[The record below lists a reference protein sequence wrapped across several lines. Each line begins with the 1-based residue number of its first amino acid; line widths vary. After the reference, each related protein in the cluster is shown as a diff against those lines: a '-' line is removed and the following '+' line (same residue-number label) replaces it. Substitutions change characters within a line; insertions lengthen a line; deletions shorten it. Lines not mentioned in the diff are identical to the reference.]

1 MYNKKHLTIA
11 FVNEKLLLKSMKLMF
26 ITVTMLTVFVLPI
39 LFLLMYK
46 NRPDV
51 FCGIVVKLSQ
61 YFFPF
66 FCALL
71 NVFILRNYI
80 EHYNCEI
87 YFLYSASK
95 IRESVLILIIYLL
108 ELLVPLF
115 VCVCIEKTMV
125 FEFIRVMCQCVLFSG
140 LSYALMFITMS
151 VPTSLSVIFIY
162 LMISIYNMSDSINL
176 LVFCSYEEMNFYNIM
191 KTSLCL
197 LIPALVLYIVGIILN
212 LFRSRRYI
220 NIS

>member
-1 MYNKKHLTIA
+1 MFNKKYLTIT

-39 LFLLMYK
+39 LFLLIYK
-46 NRPDV
+46 NRSDV
-51 FCGIVVKLSQ
+51 FYGNVVQLSQ

-71 NVFILRNYI
+71 NVFILRNYT

-87 YFLYSASK
+87 YFLYSRSK
-95 IRESVLILIIYLL
+95 ICESVLILIIYLL
-108 ELLVPLF
+108 ELIVPLF
-115 VCVCIEKTMV
+115 VCVCIENAMI

-162 LMISIYNMSDSINL
+162 LMISIYNMSDSANL
-176 LVFCSYEEMNFYNIM
+176 FVFCSYEEMNFYNIM
-191 KTSLCL
+191 ETSLWL
-197 LIPALVLYIVGIILN
+197 LIPAIVLYIVGIIFN

-220 NIS
+220 NI